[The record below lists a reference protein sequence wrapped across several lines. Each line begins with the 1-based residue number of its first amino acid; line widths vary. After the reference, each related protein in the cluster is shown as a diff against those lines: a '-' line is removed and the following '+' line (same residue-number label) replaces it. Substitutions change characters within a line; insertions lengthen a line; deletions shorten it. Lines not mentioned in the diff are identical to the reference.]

1 LPPGC
6 IFVIDLEGSF
16 RNRLN
21 VPVAVIISFQQFISC
36 GIQFPLLTLL
46 SIVQSGDKT
55 ETVCKNTRRFET
67 LSTMG
72 GELCLAVVYGFKEPN
87 WEYIKEVRD
96 YGIDIYVDSNV
107 GGNCIYGVLS
117 QKVDVCT
124 LEELQKIASQER
136 TDAEK
141 KQMELMNAFSD
152 IRQSKAQWTVV
163 MCGETEIYQS
173 HLGSGFDMEMEDDE
187 EDDEVTPIRKTLEK
201 VKTTLQA
208 LL

>member
-1 LPPGC
+1 
-6 IFVIDLEGSF
+6 
-16 RNRLN
+16 
-21 VPVAVIISFQQFISC
+21 
-36 GIQFPLLTLL
+36 
-46 SIVQSGDKT
+46 
-55 ETVCKNTRRFET
+55 
-67 LSTMG
+67 MG
-72 GELCLAVVYGFKEPN
+72 GELCLAIVYGFKEPHC
-87 WEYIKEVRD
+87 EYIKEVED
-96 YGIDIYVDSNV
+96 YGIDIYCDSNV
-107 GGNCIYGVLS
+107 GGDCIYGVLS

-124 LEELQKIASQER
+124 LEKLQKIASQER

-141 KQMELMNAFSD
+141 KQIALMNAFSN

-173 HLGSGFDMEMEDDE
+173 YLGSGFDMEMEDDE